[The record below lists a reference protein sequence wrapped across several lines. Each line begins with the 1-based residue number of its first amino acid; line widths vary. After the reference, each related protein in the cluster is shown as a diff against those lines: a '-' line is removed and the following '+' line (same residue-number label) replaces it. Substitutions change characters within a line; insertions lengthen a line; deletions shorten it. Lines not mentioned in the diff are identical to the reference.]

1 VNFYPS
7 SAAADVLPLIIGSL
21 LIRRLGLRIGKEV
34 HFMNTSLAVLGLSG
48 GELIIVL
55 VAILILFGAK
65 RIPEFAKGLGQ
76 GIKEFKKASSDVT
89 NEFHNAMNQEP
100 PPPPPPAKPLP
111 APETAAPSS
120 TVPKS

>member
-1 VNFYPS
+1 
-7 SAAADVLPLIIGSL
+7 
-21 LIRRLGLRIGKEV
+21 
-34 HFMNTSLAVLGLSG
+34 MNNCLAMLGLSG
-48 GELIIVL
+48 GELIVVL
-55 VAILILFGAK
+55 VVILVLFGAK

-100 PPPPPPAKPLP
+100 PPPPRPPAPKPLP
-111 APETAAPSS
+111 VETHAPEA

>member
-1 VNFYPS
+1 
-7 SAAADVLPLIIGSL
+7 
-21 LIRRLGLRIGKEV
+21 
-34 HFMNTSLAVLGLSG
+34 MNTSLAVLGLSG

-55 VAILILFGAK
+55 VAVLILFGAK

-89 NEFHNAMNQEP
+89 SEFHNAMNQEP
-100 PPPPPPAKPLP
+100 TAPPPPQVKAPTSSAPHETVTTPP
-111 APETAAPSS
+111 S

>member
-1 VNFYPS
+1 MS
-7 SAAADVLPLIIGSL
+7 
-21 LIRRLGLRIGKEV
+21 
-34 HFMNTSLAVLGLSG
+34 TSLAMLGLSG

-89 NEFHNAMNQEP
+89 NEFQNAMNQETP
-100 PPPPPPAKPLP
+100 PPPPPVKPPA
-111 APETAAPSS
+111 APETAAANPPS
-120 TVPKS
+120 TVPKA

>member
-1 VNFYPS
+1 
-7 SAAADVLPLIIGSL
+7 
-21 LIRRLGLRIGKEV
+21 
-34 HFMNTSLAVLGLSG
+34 MNTTLAVLGLSG

-89 NEFHNAMNQEP
+89 NELHNAMNQETP
-100 PPPPPPAKPLP
+100 PPPPPPAKP
-111 APETAAPSS
+111 ATTPETAAPSS